1 MVRKS
6 KPSIGGLLT
15 LLAIGI
21 LIYFIFFRVHEGFQ
35 TKNKEYVFKAGAV
48 PNPNFEIPKTD
59 LTGTI
64 TGIDFFIWNPM
75 TKTFEKVTDQSKID
89 VADTHIRFR
98 VNKLATGQWSN
109 LLRKSGVANPTN
121 APQFPISESDPRLKD
136 GIQIT
141 NLRSTLQNL
150 NSSNVG
156 LTKADPQGNVA
167 KVVVTFA

>member
-1 MVRKS
+1 MARKS
-6 KPSIGGLLT
+6 KPTIGGLLT

-21 LIYFIFFRVHEGFQ
+21 VIYFVFFRVKEGFGS
-35 TKNKEYVFKAGAV
+35 TKEYVFKVGAV

-59 LTGTI
+59 LIGTI
-64 TGIDFFIWNPM
+64 TGIDFHIWNPT

-89 VADTHIRFR
+89 VADTNIRFR

-109 LLRKSGVANPTN
+109 LLRKSGVVNPAN
-121 APQFPISESDPRLKD
+121 APQFPISATDPKLKD